1 MKSTNCLFFGDSITF
16 GEYDGT
22 FGGWVDILKR
32 YCYDKFYNE
41 SANEVNV
48 FNLGIGGETTIGL
61 LDRIEVEI
69 KARTSK
75 EENLIFIF
83 YGANDLAVKND
94 EVTVSPKQFNS
105 NLDTAIKI
113 AQKTS
118 DKVFLISILPISD
131 TIEGKLSAAGK
142 IRTNDKVR
150 LYNAE
155 VREVSKNNC
164 VKFLD
169 LYSEFELQK
178 EELLSKDGVHPNAIG
193 YKWISEKLKVYIED
207 CL

>member
-32 YCYDKFYNE
+32 YCYDKFYDGN
-41 SANEVNV
+41 ANEVNV
-48 FNLGIGGETTIGL
+48 FNLGIGGETTKGL

-75 EENLIFIF
+75 EENLIFLF

-94 EVTVSPKQFNS
+94 EITVSPKQFNS

-118 DKVFLISILPISD
+118 DKVFLISILPISNA
-131 TIEGKLSAAGK
+131 IEGKLSPAGK
-142 IRTNDKVR
+142 IRTNEKVR

-155 VREVSKNNC
+155 IKEVAKSNC
-164 VKFLD
+164 VMLIN
-169 LYSEFELQK
+169 LYSEFEMQK
-178 EELLSKDGVHPNAIG
+178 EELLSRDGVHPNALG
-193 YKWISEKLKVYIED
+193 YKWISEKLKVYIEEY
-207 CL
+207 L